1 MQVITSQELC
11 MPASPGTYALNS
23 NHGTLS
29 VRTGRAGAAAR
40 AGHDLLIEVASWEGT
55 LQLAEDPAASSITLT
70 ADAGSMR
77 VLEGSGGMTK
87 LGDDDK
93 AGIKQTIDE
102 DVLKGCT
109 VTFASSAVRAGAGGQ
124 GFEVEGELEL
134 LGRRAPVSFALTL
147 DDGGHLVG
155 SATVKQTAWGIKP
168 YSALFGTLKVS
179 DEVDVAID
187 AQLPA
192 A

>member
-1 MQVITSQELC
+1 
-11 MPASPGTYALNS
+11 MPASPGTYTLNS
-23 NHGTLS
+23 DHGTLS
-29 VRTGRAGAAAR
+29 VRTRRGGAAAK
-40 AGHDLLIEVASWEGT
+40 AGHDLLIEVGSWEGT
-55 LQLAEDPAASSITLT
+55 LKLAEDPADSSVTLT

-77 VLEGSGGMTK
+77 VLEGTGGMTK

-109 VTFASSAVRAGAGGQ
+109 VTFTSSAVRAGEGAAQ
-124 GFEVEGELEL
+124 GVDVDGELEL
-134 LGRRAPVSFALTL
+134 LGRRARVSFALTL
-147 DDGGHLVG
+147 DDRGHLAG
-155 SATVKQTAWGIKP
+155 RATVKQTDHGIKP
-168 YSALFGTLKVS
+168 YSALFGTLKVA
-179 DEVDVAID
+179 DEVEVVID

>member
-1 MQVITSQELC
+1 MTFT
-11 MPASPGTYALNS
+11 PGIYTLGPE
-23 NHGTLS
+23 HGTLS
-29 VRTGRAGAAAR
+29 VRTERSGAAAK
-40 AGHDLLIEVASWEGT
+40 AGHDLLIEVGSWEGT

-77 VLEGSGGMTK
+77 VLEGTGGISK

-93 AGIKQTIDE
+93 AGIKKTIDE

-109 VTFASSAVRAGAGGQ
+109 VTFASSAVRPAGDEGG
-124 GFEVEGELEL
+124 FDVDGELEL
-134 LGRRAPVSFALTL
+134 LGRRAPVSFVLTI
-147 DDGGHLVG
+147 DDGGHLSG
-155 SATVKQTAWGIKP
+155 RATVKQTDHGIKP

-179 DEVDVAID
+179 DQVEVAVD

-192 A
+192 G

>member
-1 MQVITSQELC
+1 
-11 MPASPGTYALNS
+11 MPVAPGTYRLS
-23 NHGTLS
+23 SDHGTLS
-29 VRTGRAGAAAR
+29 VRTGRGGAAAK
-40 AGHDLLIEVASWEGT
+40 AGHDLLIEVGSWQGT
-55 LQLAEDPAASSITLT
+55 LQLAEDPAASSVSLT

-77 VLEGSGGMTK
+77 VLEGTGGMTK

-93 AGIKQTIDE
+93 DGIKQTIDE

-109 VTFASSAVRAGAGGQ
+109 VAFESSAVRAGGAQSGGQ
-124 GFEVEGELEL
+124 GFEIDGELEL
-134 LGRRAPVSFALTL
+134 LGRRAPVSFALTI
-147 DDGGHLVG
+147 DDGGHIAG
-155 SATVKQTAWGIKP
+155 RATVKQTDHGIKP

-179 DEVDVAID
+179 DEVEVAVD